1 MALVQCVYAQGS
13 SGEEEEAQSWDTE
26 VIVWE

>member
-13 SGEEEEAQSWDTE
+13 SSEEEEAQGWDAE
-26 VIVWE
+26 AIVWE